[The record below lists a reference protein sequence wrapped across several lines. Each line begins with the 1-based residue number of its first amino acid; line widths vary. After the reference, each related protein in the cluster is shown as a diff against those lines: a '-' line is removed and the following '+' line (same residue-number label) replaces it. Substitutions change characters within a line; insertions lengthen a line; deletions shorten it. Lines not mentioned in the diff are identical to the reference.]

1 MLLRKKIMEQ
11 ETIMHAAAIEEEAQG
26 LEENL
31 QLVMTQIAELENF
44 KESLEFLGK
53 SREKEILSSLGKR
66 VYMKSKIEDREK
78 LFVEVGAGV
87 VVRKTPEDTIGIV
100 KEQILRLQEARV
112 QISAMLEIYQK
123 ELENFMNAMKRE

>member
-1 MLLRKKIMEQ
+1 MEQ

>member
-1 MLLRKKIMEQ
+1 
-11 ETIMHAAAIEEEAQG
+11 MHAAAIEEEAQG

-31 QLVMTQIAELENF
+31 QLVMTQLAELENF

-112 QISAMLEIYQK
+112 QISAMLEIYQR